1 MVEVKSSGVAQP
13 RVVGMSAAKLQDL
26 RARPAPRDPAS
37 QSRAYQKLKWVTEVL
52 SPSSIS
58 STRESAQY
66 GKAIGCAETNA
77 TAETLLSA
85 SARA

>member
-13 RVVGMSAAKLQDL
+13 RVVGMSAAKL
-26 RARPAPRDPAS
+26 RRPPCPAPRDPAS
-37 QSRAYQKLKWVTEVL
+37 QSQAYQKLKWVTEVL

-66 GKAIGCAETNA
+66 GKAIGCAETNT